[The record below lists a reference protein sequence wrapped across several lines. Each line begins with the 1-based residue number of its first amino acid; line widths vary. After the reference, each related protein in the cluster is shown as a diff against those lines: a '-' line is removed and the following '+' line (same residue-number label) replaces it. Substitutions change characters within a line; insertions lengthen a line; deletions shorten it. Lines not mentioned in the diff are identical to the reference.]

1 MPDHTAS
8 DRQQPR
14 LVDISQ
20 LIECHHPWIGT
31 PAAARGL
38 VARAKP
44 RLNAGGEVC
53 EGNGLAHAIVKVG
66 DRVLFDL
73 DRFNAWL
80 ESRRLSNV
88 LQAKR
93 ARSAHRRP
101 AQATQEVA

>member
-1 MPDHTAS
+1 MPDHTVT

-14 LVDISQ
+14 LVDISE
-20 LIECHHPWIGT
+20 LIERHHSWIGT

-44 RLNAGGEVC
+44 HLNAGGEIC
-53 EGNGLAHAIVKVG
+53 EGNGLADAIVKVG

-93 ARSAHRRP
+93 AHSTHRRP
-101 AQATQEVA
+101 AQATQEAA